1 MCKQRILEKQRIL
14 QGGRKYSMLEIGI
27 LRYCSDSIKN
37 ASQLS
42 EGRERKEKEEK
53 ETEEKEEERN
63 KVVFTLMR
71 NERIKRVTS
80 DSSKVSTS
88 D

>member
-1 MCKQRILEKQRIL
+1 
-14 QGGRKYSMLEIGI
+14 MLEIGI

-42 EGRERKEKEEK
+42 EGRERKEEEEEEEE

>member
-1 MCKQRILEKQRIL
+1 MCTQRILEKQRIL
-14 QGGRKYSMLEIGI
+14 QGYRKYSMLEIGI

-42 EGRERKEKEEK
+42 EGRERKEE
-53 ETEEKEEERN
+53 EEKEEERN
-63 KVVFTLMR
+63 IVVFTLTR